1 MSAELL
7 IQNHSFTIEASGRFS
22 VSKTTEFM
30 HVMSLQEAFIIF
42 LLYLCGNL
50 LHIIEVE
57 LFSRTDFF

>member
-7 IQNHSFTIEASGRFS
+7 MQNHSFTIEASGRFS

-30 HVMSLQEAFIIF
+30 HVMSLQEAFLIF

-57 LFSRTDFF
+57 